1 MSGKYNAGYIMDVL
15 TWEQTRLVFVVY
27 CSALTPLFA
36 IPYLHYR
43 QVIPAWVLPVYI
55 STFVVC
61 ALGWELWFNYG
72 IIAGDSVD
80 VRRALGLT
88 QRLPLHLNWIL
99 NSLADAGS
107 ISCGGLLAVWLISG
121 RNRVLFSHWRHWV
134 FLCLLFLF
142 IGQNILVE
150 MFLYHDQLEVG
161 KPLSWAPLSPF
172 GPWWNPVLFEFQGR
186 TVTLQW
192 QLPWLL
198 MTPLFYAGV
207 LAYLRRAPL
216 GKAD

>member
-1 MSGKYNAGYIMDVL
+1 MEAL
-15 TWEQTRLVFVVY
+15 TFEQTRLVFVVY
-27 CSALTPLFA
+27 CSALTPLLA
-36 IPYLHYR
+36 IHWLHYR
-43 QVIPAWVLPVYI
+43 QLIPAWVLPVYI

-80 VRRALGLT
+80 ARRTLGLT

-99 NSLADAGS
+99 NSLADAGA
-107 ISCGGLLAVWLISG
+107 ISCGGLLAVWLLSG
-121 RNRVLFSHWRHWV
+121 RKATLFTHWRHSV

-186 TVTLQW
+186 TITLQG
-192 QLPWLL
+192 QLPWLF

-207 LAYLRRAPL
+207 LAYLQQINL
-216 GKAD
+216 KNTD

>member
-1 MSGKYNAGYIMDVL
+1 MEAL
-15 TWEQTRLVFVVY
+15 TFEQTRLVFVVY
-27 CSALTPLFA
+27 CSALTPLLA
-36 IPYLHYR
+36 IPWLHYR
-43 QVIPAWVLPVYI
+43 QLIPAWVLPVYI

-80 VRRALGLT
+80 ARRALGLT

-99 NSLADAGS
+99 NSLADAGAT
-107 ISCGGLLAVWLISG
+107 SCGGLLAVWLLSG
-121 RNRVLFSHWRHWV
+121 RKATLFTHWRHSV

-150 MFLYHDQLEVG
+150 MFLYHDQLEVC

-186 TVTLQW
+186 TITLQG
-192 QLPWLL
+192 QLPWLF

-207 LAYLRRAPL
+207 LAYLQQINL
-216 GKAD
+216 KNTD

>member
-1 MSGKYNAGYIMDVL
+1 MDAL
-15 TWEQTRLVFVVY
+15 TFEQTRLVFVVY
-27 CSALTPLFA
+27 CSALAPLLA
-36 IPYLHYR
+36 IPWLHHR
-43 QVIPAWVLPVYI
+43 RVIPAWVLPVYI
-55 STFVVC
+55 STFVAC

-72 IIAGDSVD
+72 IVAGDSVD

-99 NSLADAGS
+99 NSLADAGA
-107 ISCGGLLAVWLISG
+107 ISCGGLLAVWLLSG
-121 RNRVLFSHWRHWV
+121 RNPTLFSQWRHSV

-172 GPWWNPVLFEFQGR
+172 GPWWNPVLFEFEGR
-186 TVTLQW
+186 TITLQG
-192 QLPWLL
+192 QLPWLF
-198 MTPLFYAGV
+198 MTLLFYTGV
-207 LAYLRRAPL
+207 LAYLQRVK
-216 GKAD
+216 GKPAD

>member
-1 MSGKYNAGYIMDVL
+1 MEAL
-15 TWEQTRLVFVVY
+15 TFEQTRLVFVVY
-27 CSALTPLFA
+27 CSALTPLLA
-36 IPYLHYR
+36 SPCLHYR
-43 QVIPAWVLPVYI
+43 QLIPAWVLPVYI

-72 IIAGDSVD
+72 IIAGETVD
-80 VRRALGLT
+80 ARRALGLT

-99 NSLADAGS
+99 NSLADAGA
-107 ISCGGLLAVWLISG
+107 ISCGGLLAVWLLSG
-121 RNRVLFSHWRHWV
+121 RKPTLFTHWRHSV

-186 TVTLQW
+186 TITLQG
-192 QLPWLL
+192 QLPWLF

-207 LAYLRRAPL
+207 LAYLQRISL
-216 GKAD
+216 KTTD

>member
-1 MSGKYNAGYIMDVL
+1 MEAL
-15 TWEQTRLVFVVY
+15 TFEQTRLVFVVY
-27 CSALTPLFA
+27 CSALTPLLA
-36 IPYLHYR
+36 IPWLHYR
-43 QVIPAWVLPVYI
+43 QLIPAWVLPVYI

-80 VRRALGLT
+80 ARRALGLT

-99 NSLADAGS
+99 NSLADAGA
-107 ISCGGLLAVWLISG
+107 ISCGGLLAVWLLSG
-121 RNRVLFSHWRHWV
+121 RKATLCTHWRHSV
-134 FLCLLFLF
+134 FLCLLFLY

-186 TVTLQW
+186 TITLQG
-192 QLPWLL
+192 QLPWLF

-207 LAYLRRAPL
+207 LAYLQQINL
-216 GKAD
+216 KTTD

>member
-1 MSGKYNAGYIMDVL
+1 MEAL
-15 TWEQTRLVFVVY
+15 TFEQTRLVFVVY
-27 CSALTPLFA
+27 CSALTPLLA
-36 IPYLHYR
+36 IPWLHYR
-43 QVIPAWVLPVYI
+43 PLIPAWVLPVYI

-72 IIAGDSVD
+72 IIAGETVD
-80 VRRALGLT
+80 ARRALGLT

-99 NSLADAGS
+99 NSLADAGA
-107 ISCGGLLAVWLISG
+107 ISCGGLLAVWLLSG
-121 RNRVLFSHWRHWV
+121 RKPTLFTHWRHSV

-186 TVTLQW
+186 TITLQG
-192 QLPWLL
+192 QLPWLF

-207 LAYLRRAPL
+207 LAYLQRISL
-216 GKAD
+216 KTTD